1 MKCKTTARMINLV
14 FISLIA
20 ILIMVAP
27 VLVQANSNQTV
38 NATIKLSVCG
48 DDIVEGSED
57 CEGSNLNGKACASL
71 GYAGGDLT
79 CDIACTFDTSSCIA
93 PTPTPTP
100 SPTPTLTPTPTP
112 TPTTT
117 TTTSSVTSTPAELP
131 TTTPT
136 TSASPIPKPALPPI
150 LSLFDIDVDSK
161 ITLGELYPA
170 VKQWVD
176 EWKNALLEEIT
187 VAKGEGT
194 GSKGSKKCDIN
205 NDGTCSL
212 KDFSVL
218 MFYVER

>member
-79 CDIACTFDTSSCIA
+79 CDIACTFATSSCIA

-100 SPTPTLTPTPTP
+100 TPTPAPEPVP
-112 TPTTT
+112 TAFPDLT
-117 TTTSSVTSTPAELP
+117 V
-131 TTTPT
+131 
-136 TSASPIPKPALPPI
+136 
-150 LSLFDIDVDSK
+150 FDIYSDGGKLSVK
-161 ITLGELYPA
+161 IGNKIYLPSSWQFCCRHIFGCPSFR
-170 VKQWVD
+170 
-176 EWKNALLEEIT
+176 N
-187 VAKGEGT
+187 
-194 GSKGSKKCDIN
+194 
-205 NDGTCSL
+205 
-212 KDFSVL
+212 
-218 MFYVER
+218 